1 MSLPVLEET
10 IKFHLSLNVGDLG
23 RSVAFYYQLFGVQPA
38 KWHDDYAK
46 FELEDPP
53 VIFSLV
59 PHAPGSGGV
68 LSHLGFRVPNEAA
81 LQEMRERIEA
91 AGLVVEEQ
99 RGTVCGYARQNKCW
113 IKDPDGNFWEIYCIE
128 EDVAPIGSRP
138 TCSISNF

>member
-38 KWHDDYAK
+38 KCHPDYAK

-59 PHAPGSGGV
+59 PHRPAPGGS
-68 LSHLGFRVPNEAA
+68 LSHLGFRVENAEAVRQA
-81 LQEMRERIEA
+81 QERLASVGICT
-91 AGLVVEEQ
+91 Q
-99 RGTVCGYARQNKCW
+99 DQTGTVC
-113 IKDPDGNFWEIYCIE
+113 
-128 EDVAPIGSRP
+128 
-138 TCSISNF
+138 